1 MAAAGGEYSTSLAV
15 LGRPLLSEVRRA
27 QARWRWR
34 CLVPPRS
41 TPLHAVSKHE
51 YEEVCVNVYETGRHS
66 AAGQR
71 RALTHANVYVGRF
84 SARVRGVRDVNE

>member
-1 MAAAGGEYSTSLAV
+1 MHVPV

-66 AAGQR
+66 AAA
-71 RALTHANVYVGRF
+71 RAHANVYVGRF

>member
-1 MAAAGGEYSTSLAV
+1 MHVPV

-66 AAGQR
+66 AAARG
-71 RALTHANVYVGRF
+71 RAHANVF
-84 SARVRGVRDVNE
+84 RVPVSGAIFCACAWGAGCE